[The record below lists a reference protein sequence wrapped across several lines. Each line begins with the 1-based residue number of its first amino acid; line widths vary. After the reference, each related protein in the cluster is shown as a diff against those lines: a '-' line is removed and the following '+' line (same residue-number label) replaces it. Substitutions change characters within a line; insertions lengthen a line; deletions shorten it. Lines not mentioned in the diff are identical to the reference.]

1 MQRQFTWE
9 VGCCRLKFDRLVEWI
24 YRSRFYQ
31 TFFKDR
37 GLLGEQ
43 LMLLHPGK
51 KKEQL
56 LEQYHCKKIREF
68 LICCLVCLLLA
79 VCGVV

>member
-1 MQRQFTWE
+1 M
-9 VGCCRLKFDRLVEWI
+9 KFDRLVEWI

-79 VCGVV
+79 V

>member
-1 MQRQFTWE
+1 M
-9 VGCCRLKFDRLVEWI
+9 KFDRLVEWI

-56 LEQYHCKKIREF
+56 LEQYHCKRS
-68 LICCLVCLLLA
+68 
-79 VCGVV
+79 GNS